1 MGTDNVEE
9 GIELLVD
16 GHAAFNRI
24 IERIRSASQSIYV
37 NMFIWR
43 DDKIGNIIAQ
53 EIIDAADRGI
63 KVNIVKDKLG
73 EVFEKAEE
81 NKQSF
86 FHKRFNPN
94 LFLTTAAMDLIYPMD
109 GKAKNSMQKL
119 SFLAD
124 RLLCHSNI
132 SIEKE
137 DIRGD
142 YSKYYIFDE
151 DILIM
156 GGMNIEDKSI
166 YTDVEGKK
174 YNDYMIEM
182 RGRIYVDK
190 FIRRLYKGEPFDKES
205 SFEYIFNVRR
215 EGKDLFYAKN
225 QILELLSSARES
237 IDIIMAYIGDKDITE
252 KIVECSNRG
261 IRITMLLPGKA
272 NVQHDF
278 NMKVIKYI
286 MEKTDNKLNVY
297 LSKNMVHAKLIWID
311 GNILTF
317 GSANLNRQ
325 AMRKLMELNVLIK
338 NHDETFMESIE
349 NSIQRNMLDGTKIIN
364 SWEIKYNPFRALI
377 EQMV

>member
-142 YSKYYIFDE
+142 HSKYYIFDE

-311 GNILTF
+311 GNIVTF

>member
-1 MGTDNVEE
+1 MAIDNVKE

-24 IERIRSASQSIYV
+24 IERIRNVSQSIYI

-53 EIIDAADRGI
+53 EIIDAADRGV
-63 KVNIVKDKLG
+63 KVSLVKDKLG

-86 FHKRFNPN
+86 FHKSFNSN

-142 YSKYYIFDE
+142 HSKYYIFDE

-182 RGRIYVDK
+182 RGSIYVDK

-205 SFEYIFNVRR
+205 SFEYIFNIKR
-215 EGKDLFYAKN
+215 EGKDLFYTKN

-237 IDIIMAYIGDKDITE
+237 IDIIMAYIGDKDVTE
-252 KIVECSNRG
+252 KIIECSKRG

>member
-142 YSKYYIFDE
+142 HSKYYIFDE

-166 YTDVEGKK
+166 CTDVEGKK

-311 GNILTF
+311 GNIVTF

>member
-1 MGTDNVEE
+1 MGTYNIKE

-24 IERIRSASQSIYV
+24 IERIRNASQSIYV

-53 EIIDAADRGI
+53 EIIDAADRGV

-94 LFLTTAAMDLIYPMD
+94 LFLTTAAIDLIYPMD
-109 GKAKNSMQKL
+109 GKARNSMQKL

-124 RLLCHSNI
+124 SLSCHSNI
-132 SIEKE
+132 FMEKE

-142 YSKYYIFDE
+142 HSKYYIFDGN
-151 DILIM
+151 ILIM

-174 YNDYMIEM
+174 YKDYMIEM
-182 RGRIYVDK
+182 RGNIYVDK
-190 FIRRLYKGEPFDKES
+190 FIRRLYREEPFDKES
-205 SFEYIFNVRR
+205 SFEYIFNVKR
-215 EGKDLFYAKN
+215 EGKDLFHAKN

-252 KIVECSNRG
+252 KIIECSKRG
-261 IRITMLLPGKA
+261 IRVTMLLPGKA
-272 NVQHDF
+272 NVQHDL
-278 NMKVIKYI
+278 NMKILKYI
-286 MEKTDNKLNVY
+286 MEKTENNVNVY
-297 LSKNMVHAKLIWID
+297 LSNNMVHAKLIWID
-311 GNILTF
+311 GNIVTF
-317 GSANLNRQ
+317 GSMNLNRQ

-338 NHDETFMESIE
+338 NHDETFMESIG

-364 SWEIKYNPFRALI
+364 SWEIKYNPFKALI